1 MGQHQ
6 IIKRKSPPVCVE
18 PLTPRRS
25 GRLQQ
30 PDCNSAYMNRTK
42 MAKMPTEKQEWIG
55 DSTLALDEDI
65 LQALD
70 APLKKRLDAA
80 VITKPQANPVS
91 VSTSDGVVPEKGAEF
106 TKIKYKGSR
115 QCIMG
120 AGEMRRSNVRA
131 VPVLPELETSKMYS
145 RTSRDC
151 TDLAK
156 KLLFSEDARSAK
168 NCHERRP
175 AACENSPPKATHKRQ
190 RACSLSSPDSGD
202 SWGAGSQKRAP
213 EGKDTASVAPCLKA
227 ANTQHAPSPL
237 DASGDYILFS
247 PTHMA
252 AALERKRRLH
262 QQSVAGNASSS
273 VLTLPP
279 GLNLS
284 TLGDTPGHSVHMA
297 IPADQSDKLL
307 LSNWGLPKPV
317 LERYHSLGVVQMF
330 QWQAEC
336 LTLGKVLEGKNLVY
350 SAPTS
355 AGKTLVSELLIL
367 KRVLETR
374 RKAMFILPFVS
385 VAKEKMFYLQNVF
398 QEAGIRVEGYMGST
412 SAAGGF
418 TSLDVAVCT
427 IEKANGLIN
436 RLIEENRMDLLGIV
450 VVDELH
456 MLGDS
461 GRGYLLELLL
471 TKIRYVTRRAARTS
485 SEGRASLSEGGVMGE
500 ANFSEGV
507 QIVGMS
513 ATLPNLKLLAC
524 WLNAELYHTDYRPVP
539 LDERLKIGTSI
550 YDGSMDLVRLFKP
563 ALQVKGDDDHI
574 VSLCFETIQ
583 DGRSVLLFCPSKN
596 WCEKLADSIAREFY
610 NLQHRAL
617 QAAREGQKAPEPP
630 PVSLDQEGLRD
641 VVSQLKHSPA
651 GLDQVLQRTV
661 PWGVAFHHAGLT
673 FDERD
678 ILEGAFRQ
686 GQVRVLAATS
696 TLSSGV
702 NLPARRVIIRTPVF
716 NGRLLDILTY
726 KQMSGRAGRKG
737 VDTMGESVL
746 VCKESE
752 RLQGVSLI
760 QGSLKP
766 INSCLVKKEGEGLT
780 TSMIRAILE
789 IIVGGVASTPEDVRT
804 YASCTLLAASMS
816 SEHGEPGGG
825 AIEACVEWL
834 MENEFIQIQAE
845 GDGEQKTE
853 RYCPTQLGAA
863 TLSSSLSP
871 PEALG
876 IFADLQRAMKGF
888 VLENDL
894 HILYQITPVYAEWT
908 TIDWYQFF
916 CLWENLPSSMKRVA
930 EMVGIQEGFLARSV
944 GGKIVAKTE
953 KQRRQMAIHK
963 RFFTTLVLLDLISEV
978 PLATVAK
985 KYGCSRGQL
994 QSLQQ
999 SASTYAG
1006 MVTVFCNRLGW
1017 HNLELLLSQ
1026 FQSRLSFGVQRE
1038 LCDLVRVSLLNAQR
1052 ARALYGAGFLTV
1064 SDLAHASATNVEK
1077 VLKKAVP
1084 FKSSRQAADE
1094 SEQEAQERQSAR
1106 CIWVSGKRGLTEKEA
1121 ALQIVAEAQ
1130 LLLQQDLALLGVQW
1144 NPESLTQQ
1152 PSDPPP
1158 FAGEPAAVPLS
1169 LVHSLQELQKVTL
1182 EGPAQPV
1189 KRDST
1194 PGQGNNSSDA
1204 KSHIGDEAKGVTMAV
1219 NLSCNTS
1226 RLAAPHRS
1234 SQPSLAKSEEHPIKD
1249 SLRAAVP
1256 LKQSAGLGRGE
1267 LDAQSLTLSKVL
1279 KSINSKKNKADEATV
1294 ELSSKLPPGLCVA
1307 GPSSPRERFLGSE
1320 GDPHCKRPLTPI
1332 SKRRKVDGHV
1342 TMAVAPKE
1350 ASNLCMVMAQGEV
1363 DERHPL
1369 VTKLLSPSSCE
1380 AHTLRCG
1387 PEARLNRET
1396 IKSSNSGSELKRACL
1411 DNRARKEEDDSPASP
1426 VGDFPSVGLKK
1437 CRQKSKHYNA
1447 GTNCGTMVWEAQ
1459 SRVLQLPVPPSD
1471 FDDDKADSRGHN
1483 HLGILGEQTLPPLLE
1498 KRCRAGAGVEKAAE
1512 REKCE
1517 SPELYTSGQEEELGD
1532 SFQLDT
1538 QTEKMMML
1546 LHEGPVVAC
1555 DDHGSK
1561 PTVSP
1566 ESKRTHT
1573 SHRSPGQERSTKE
1586 NGAGSDFHLELLMDD
1601 RSHEEARGSDSPA
1614 KAQPKYNISLTDS
1627 QMEDI
1632 LAYSNQASDC
1642 HGEALHVVKMN
1653 IWSSEINSPTNANKE
1668 SAENAAESSIN
1679 RSSSFL
1685 FDSLNEDFL
1694 LDSPTEGRPLEEAG
1708 GGATEVDTNHL
1719 PSAQAQREDDEK
1731 PENDPEAIQWGESSF
1746 NLSEWGDSLQIGESY
1761 LNRLTTVLRSA
1772 IDELP
1777 LRPTR
1782 VPRCPSN
1789 GTLASD
1795 PVGRV
1800 KHASSIQVPAVCTER
1815 TIFESS
1821 FHLSPGMQDILDQ
1834 WPSTTSLN
1842 APVDVEIDQNAP
1854 EQMTIETIKPRSL
1867 ETNLDLGPEYVR
1879 GGRSES
1885 QSSVEEPV
1893 SGQRGHNELIP
1904 PTLDPVT
1911 PRIKMTIS
1919 SAQSSPVTPAP
1930 LLQGNTVAV
1939 AMAELPPPPA
1949 FSDLDPDPVA
1959 VATAQVPPPPAFSDP
1974 DPDPDPDTSLI
1985 EEGFSLQLSQD
1996 PTQTATSLPSSP
2008 EGFAIIDVA
2017 SDYRL
2022 FNTFIQEWK
2031 TKSRFSIA
2039 LACEK
2044 KERMQFPKSA
2054 IGGKF
2059 RKGNTNVKNKE
2070 SIDGFPVKGNE
2081 VLILTGMSVCWGGKD
2096 AYYVSLL
2103 REQPII
2109 DVSASLAPPPLDESL
2124 SVGER
2129 LKQVQA
2135 CLRGCSLSSAEGAVI
2150 TYDLI
2155 QLYKTL
2161 LLACGL
2167 SLEGNFQDPKVACWL
2182 LDPGS
2187 KERTLHNMVTNFAPA
2202 ELPLLEG
2209 IGPGQGVRSLG
2220 MGGESSHTGR
2230 YRAAIESVLVFST
2243 MAQLSSLLEQDRLL
2257 DVFRQVEM
2265 PALYCLALLELN
2277 GVGFSTA
2284 ECDSQKHVMQAKL
2297 RALESQ
2303 AYQLAGHAFSLTSPE
2318 DVAEVLFLEL
2328 KLPPNG
2334 DLNALKNKKTLGYA
2348 RRTGAATRVKLS
2360 KQFSTTKDVLEKLKP
2375 LHPLP
2380 GVILEWRRITNAMTK
2395 VVFPLQ
2401 REKCWLP
2408 LLDMERI
2415 YPISQT
2421 HTATGRVSF
2430 TEPNIQNVPKDFE
2443 IQMPTLIGESPP
2455 SQERG
2460 KAILTKPGSRKSKI
2474 HRELALLV
2482 KGPEGSPEKGMPFSV
2497 SMRHAFVPFPGGL
2510 ILAADY
2516 SQLEL
2521 RILAHLS
2528 RDRRLLQALNSG
2540 ADVFRSIAA
2549 EWRMIEPEAVDDNLR
2564 QQAKQICYGIIYGM
2578 GAKSLAEQMG
2588 IEENDAACYIETFKS
2603 RYTGIH
2609 AFLKETVKNCA
2620 KNGYVQTILGR
2631 KRFLPA
2637 IKDKNVYLKSH
2648 AERQAVNTTVQ
2659 GSAADIVKSATVGI
2673 QRRLEQA
2680 FPTVPRSHG
2689 HASARTEHL
2698 RQRCLSRPCRGAYF
2712 VLQLHDELIYEV
2724 AEEDVIQVAQI
2735 VKKEM
2740 ESAMKLYVK
2749 LRAKIRV
2756 GPSWGDLQ
2764 DLDI

>member
-1 MGQHQ
+1 MNTSGPQSKRKFYMGQHPV
-6 IIKRKSPPVCVE
+6 IKRKSPPVGVE
-18 PLTPRRS
+18 PLAPRCSR
-25 GRLQQ
+25 RFQQ
-30 PDCNSAYMNRTK
+30 PDRNSAHMNHTK
-42 MAKMPTEKQEWIG
+42 MADEPTEKQEWTG
-55 DSTLALDEDI
+55 ESTLALDEGI

-70 APLKKRLDAA
+70 ALSPVDDLLKKRPDAA
-80 VITKPQANPVS
+80 VLTKPQSNPIR
-91 VSTSDGVVPEKGAEF
+91 VSTSDRVVPEKEPEF
-106 TKIKYKGSR
+106 TKIKSKSS
-115 QCIMG
+115 QQSHVMG
-120 AGEMRRSNVRA
+120 TGEIRRSNVRA
-131 VPVLPELETSKMYS
+131 VPVFSEPETSKMYS

-151 TDLAK
+151 KDLAK
-156 KLLFSEDARSAK
+156 KLLFSEDGRSTQS
-168 NCHERRP
+168 CYERRP
-175 AACENSPPKATHKRQ
+175 AACENGPRKAKHKRQ
-190 RACSLSSPDSGD
+190 RAGPDCTN
-202 SWGAGSQKRAP
+202 SWGVASQKRAAVIN
-213 EGKDTASVAPCLKA
+213 TASVAPCFKA
-227 ANTQHAPSPL
+227 ANSGGGGPQHADAPL
-237 DASGDYILFS
+237 DVSGDYILFS

-262 QQSVAGNASSS
+262 QQSVAGNTSSS
-273 VLTLPP
+273 VLTPPP

-284 TLGDTPGHSVHMA
+284 TLGDTPGHSIHMA
-297 IPADQSDKLL
+297 VPANQSDKLL
-307 LSNWGLPKPV
+307 LSNWGLPKAV
-317 LERYHSLGVVQMF
+317 LERYQSLGVVQMF
-330 QWQAEC
+330 EWQAEC

-471 TKIRYVTRRAARTS
+471 TKIRYVTQRAARTS
-485 SEGRASLSEGGVMGE
+485 SEGKASLSEGGVMGE
-500 ANFSEGV
+500 ANFSDGV

-513 ATLPNLKLLAC
+513 ATLPNLSLLAS

-539 LDERLKIGTSI
+539 LEERLKIGTSI
-550 YDGSMDLVRLFKP
+550 YDGSMDLVRVFKP

-574 VSLCFETIQ
+574 VGLCFETIQ
-583 DGRSVLLFCPSKN
+583 GGHSVLLFCPSKN

-617 QAAREGQKAPEPP
+617 LAAREGQKAAEPP
-630 PVSLDQEGLRD
+630 PLVLDREGLQD

-651 GLDQVLQRTV
+651 GLDQTLQRTV

-686 GQVRVLAATS
+686 GQVRVLVATS

-716 NGRLLDILTY
+716 NGRLLDILSY

-737 VDTMGESVL
+737 VDTMGESIL

-766 INSCLVKKEGEGLT
+766 ISSCLVKKEGEGLT

-804 YASCTLLAASMS
+804 YASCTLLAASIS
-816 SEHGEPGGG
+816 SGHGELEGG
-825 AIEACVEWL
+825 AIEACVDWL
-834 MENEFIQIQAE
+834 MENEFIQIQVE

-853 RYCPTQLGAA
+853 RYCPTHLGTA

-894 HILYQITPVYAEWT
+894 HILYQITPVYAEWM

-916 CLWENLPSSMKRVA
+916 CLWESLPSSMKRVA

-963 RFFTTLVLLDLISEV
+963 RFFTTLVLLELISEV

-1026 FQSRLSFGVQRE
+1026 FQSRLNFGVQRE
-1038 LCDLVRVSLLNAQR
+1038 LCDLVRVFLLNAQR
-1052 ARALYGAGFLTV
+1052 ARALYNAGFLTV
-1064 SDLAHASATNVEK
+1064 SDLARASPDVVEK

-1094 SEQEAQERQSAR
+1094 SEQEAQERRSAR
-1106 CIWVSGKRGLTEKEA
+1106 CIWVSGRRGLTEKEA

-1144 NPESLTQQ
+1144 NPESLPQK
-1152 PSDPPP
+1152 PSDPPS
-1158 FAGEPAAVPLS
+1158 FATEPAQDPPS
-1169 LVHSLQELQKVTL
+1169 QPHSLQGLHKVTA
-1182 EGPAQPV
+1182 EGCAQQA
-1189 KRDST
+1189 KRDSAV
-1194 PGQGNNSSDA
+1194 GQGNNFNDG
-1204 KSHIGDEAKGVTMAV
+1204 KSH
-1219 NLSCNTS
+1219 NLSCDRARFS
-1226 RLAAPHRS
+1226 APHRS
-1234 SQPSLAKSEEHPIKD
+1234 SLPSLAKSEEHPTKD
-1249 SLRAAVP
+1249 FLRATVIDP
-1256 LKQSAGLGRGE
+1256 LNQSPNLGRTKP
-1267 LDAQSLTLSKVL
+1267 DAQSVTLNKVL
-1279 KSINSKKNKADEATV
+1279 KSINSDKNLTDEATV
-1294 ELSSKLPPGLCVA
+1294 ELSSKPKLPPESSVA
-1307 GPSSPRERFLGSE
+1307 GPSCPRKERILESE
-1320 GDPHCKRPLTPI
+1320 GDPHSKQPLTPI

-1342 TMAVAPKE
+1342 TMAVAPKK
-1350 ASNLCMVMAQGEV
+1350 ASHLCTVANEGEV
-1363 DERHPL
+1363 VERNPL
-1369 VTKLLSPSSCE
+1369 VPKPSSSSSCSLKHCE
-1380 AHTLRCG
+1380 
-1387 PEARLNRET
+1387 PKARVNRET
-1396 IKSSNSGSELKRACL
+1396 IKAAISGSEPKQVCL
-1411 DNRARKEEDDSPASP
+1411 ENQERDDSSECM
-1426 VGDFPSVGLKK
+1426 GDVPSVGLRK
-1437 CRQKSKHYNA
+1437 RQQKSKHCDA
-1447 GTNCGTMVWEAQ
+1447 GNSCGTVVWEAQ
-1459 SRVLQLPVPPSD
+1459 SRASLLHVPLSH
-1471 FDDDKADSRGHN
+1471 FDNEKRDSRVRQ
-1483 HLGILGEQTLPPLLE
+1483 HLGFLGKQTSPPLPE
-1498 KRCRAGAGVEKAAE
+1498 QRRCRAGAVEGRAAE
-1512 REKCE
+1512 TETCE
-1517 SPELYTSGQEEELGD
+1517 SPDLYTSGQEEVFGD

-1538 QTEKMMML
+1538 QTEKMMMQ
-1546 LHEGPVVAC
+1546 LHESPVVSHN
-1555 DDHGSK
+1555 DYSSK
-1561 PTVSP
+1561 PRISP
-1566 ESKRTHT
+1566 ESKQTHT
-1573 SHRSPGQERSTKE
+1573 DHQSLGQERPTEE
-1586 NGAGSDFHLELLMDD
+1586 NRACSDLHQELLMDD
-1601 RSHEEARGSDSPA
+1601 RSCEGARGSDSPA
-1614 KAQPKYNISLTDS
+1614 KAPPRYNTSLTDS

-1632 LAYSNQASDC
+1632 LAYSTQASDC
-1642 HGEALHVVKMN
+1642 HGEAQHAVKTN
-1653 IWSSEINSPTNANKE
+1653 IRSSEIHSLPDADREWAE
-1668 SAENAAESSIN
+1668 SATESSIN

-1708 GGATEVDTNHL
+1708 GGATDMNTSHIS
-1719 PSAQAQREDDEK
+1719 SAQAQREDDEK

-1746 NLSEWGDSLQIGESY
+1746 SLSEWGDSLQIGEPY
-1761 LNRLTTVLRSA
+1761 LNRLTTVLRSVS
-1772 IDELP
+1772 DELP
-1777 LRPTR
+1777 LRPTS
-1782 VPRCPSN
+1782 VTRCLSN
-1789 GTLASD
+1789 GTFASET
-1795 PVGRV
+1795 V
-1800 KHASSIQVPAVCTER
+1800 KHASNIQNPAVSTDRALSER
-1815 TIFESS
+1815 S

-1834 WPSTTSLN
+1834 WPSMSGKFTSSLN
-1842 APVDVEIDQNAP
+1842 APVDVETDQHAP
-1854 EQMTIETIKPRSL
+1854 EQVTTESIGQRSL
-1867 ETNLDLGPEYVR
+1867 KTSLECDSGTEDER
-1879 GGRSES
+1879 GGGSES
-1885 QSSVEEPV
+1885 RCPAEELE
-1893 SGQRGHNELIP
+1893 SGPRGHKDLVP
-1904 PTLDPVT
+1904 PTPVPVT
-1911 PRIKMTIS
+1911 PRIKMTMTIS

-1930 LLQGNTVAV
+1930 SLLGNTVAV
-1939 AMAELPPPPA
+1939 TTPQVQPPPTV
-1949 FSDLDPDPVA
+1949 S
-1959 VATAQVPPPPAFSDP
+1959 

-1996 PTQTATSLPSSP
+1996 PPQTTTSLPSSP

-2031 TKSRFSIA
+2031 SKSRFSIA
-2039 LACEK
+2039 LACER
-2044 KERMQFPKSA
+2044 KEHMRSPKSA
-2054 IGGKF
+2054 IGGRF
-2059 RKGNTNVKNKE
+2059 RPGNTNAKNNE

-2103 REQPII
+2103 REQPIR

-2124 SVGER
+2124 SVEER

-2135 CLRGCSLSSAEGAVI
+2135 CLRRGNLSPAEGAVVA
-2150 TYDLI
+2150 YDFI

-2167 SLEGNFQDPKVACWL
+2167 SLEGNFEDPKVACWL

-2187 KERTLHNMVTNFAPA
+2187 KERTLHNMVTNFSPA

-2220 MGGESSHTGR
+2220 MGGDSSHTGR

-2243 MAQLSSLLEQDRLL
+2243 MAQLTGLLEKDRLL

-2265 PALYCLALLELN
+2265 PSLYCLALLELN
-2277 GVGFSTA
+2277 GVGFSTT
-2284 ECDSQKHVMQAKL
+2284 ECDTQKHIMQAKL
-2297 RALESQ
+2297 KALESQ
-2303 AYQLAGHAFSLTSPE
+2303 AYQLAGHTFSLTRPE
-2318 DVAEVLFLEL
+2318 DIAEVLFLEL

-2334 DLNALKNKKTLGYA
+2334 DLNGLRNKRTLGYA
-2348 RRTGAATRVKLS
+2348 RRSAAATRVKLA

-2375 LHPLP
+2375 LHALP

-2415 YPISQT
+2415 YPVSQT

-2443 IQMPTLIGESPP
+2443 IHMPTLIGESPP

-2460 KAILTKPGSRKSKI
+2460 KAILTKPGSRRSKI

-2482 KGPEGSPEKGMPFSV
+2482 RAPKGSPEKGMPFSV

-2578 GAKSLAEQMG
+2578 GAKSLGEQMG

-2620 KNGYVQTILGR
+2620 KNGYVQTMLER

-2689 HASARTEHL
+2689 HASARAENL
-2698 RQRCLSRPCRGAYF
+2698 RQRCLSRPCRGAFF

-2740 ESAMKLYVK
+2740 ESVMKLYVK